1 MKRSRSVFPIFI
13 VIISGFIVSTI
24 VSIWSLSSLARE
36 NTKEINT
43 MLTYRIYEELS
54 GSLDEPVTVSRSMAG
69 NKLVLDFLKNE
80 DRYTEDEAVAF
91 MQEYLARVKDM
102 YGYDTVNV
110 ISDKSRRYYTNV
122 GLNKVIDVE
131 NDAHDIWY
139 KNFVDRNQKY
149 YLNVDTDEVNHGQ
162 WTVFVDVR
170 IEDDDG
176 TLLGVCSVGV
186 KMMNLRALFIS
197 YEYDYNV
204 AVKMVDDTG
213 LVQVDTDEK
222 NIEKLYLDTASL
234 TPARTAEYVLL
245 ESGSG
250 DFTVTKYVSQLGWY
264 LVVQSGSTG
273 ISDEFM
279 RTILINSALSIL
291 VALIL
296 LSSIGI
302 ILRQE
307 RRRNAVVETMNGQ
320 LSSVVDIYRSAHD
333 LDIINDTFSE
343 IRTNER
349 SISDTIGNNREN
361 AQATL
366 YSVMDKLTAP
376 SSKEDIMKFIDFST
390 VDERMSNSKTITIEF
405 LNVQNMW
412 LRGRFIVSQ
421 RTEEGRISH
430 ILWMVEDIDK
440 EKRRRDMMLMALNNL
455 TEQMSS
461 VANIFTM
468 LYDIDIPGN
477 SFSEVRTSL
486 RAMSLSDLVGGN
498 SGDAQAI
505 MFDTMKK
512 MTDKSHR
519 LRMRE
524 FITFRTL
531 DMRLSDTDMITLEFL
546 GYNDEWQ
553 RARFVVTERLPD
565 GKVSHVLWLVESIDA
580 EKRASDAIAMEA
592 TNLNAQ
598 ITSVANIYMSM
609 FDIDLKADTF
619 RTIKCDNAIVKTLI
633 DDNTT
638 DAQLL
643 MFDVMEHITD
653 DSSMEEVKKFIN
665 FGTLGVRLKNTE
677 AVTLEFLTV
686 TKKWIRSRFIV
697 SQRTYTGEL
706 SHVMWLAEDIDDE
719 KKERDKL
726 IDMSERALAAS
737 EAKSSFLSNMSH
749 EIRTPINAVLG
760 MNEMILRECDDN
772 NILAYSES
780 IRTAGN
786 TLLGIINDILD
797 FSKIEAGKMEIIP
810 VDYDIS
816 SVINDLVNMIQTRAD
831 DKGLVLVLDINKEV
845 PKLLHG
851 DEVRLKQVITNILTN
866 AVKYTEKG
874 SVTFC
879 ISYSK
884 IADEPDSVM
893 LEVAVKDTGIGIKP
907 EDMKKLFSEFE
918 RIEEE
923 RNRNVEGTGLG
934 MNITQR
940 LLQMMGSQLKVES
953 VYGLGSKFSFILK
966 QKVVKWEALGD
977 YEASYKASLKEH
989 KKYREK
995 FTAPDAEVLVVD
1007 DTPMNLMVFK
1017 SLLKQTGVKID
1028 TAACGDEGLAYMAGK
1043 KYDIIFLDHMMP
1055 EKDGI
1060 ETLHELR
1067 GKSNDPNVETPVICL
1082 TANAISGAREQYLA
1096 EGFNDYLTKPIDS
1109 AKLEEMLLEYLPKYK
1124 IHDPANDIEDGSNIA
1139 FDDEPKLPEF
1149 LEHIGEIN
1157 TAAGI
1162 TNCGS
1167 VDGYI
1172 GALKTYADMI
1182 GDHADETEKYWND
1195 GDIANAT
1202 IKIHA
1207 MKSTS
1212 RIIGA
1217 VDIGEFAQSLE
1228 NAGKAGDARTL
1239 GAHIGELLER
1249 CRALGEQLSPL
1260 LDKPE
1265 ETEDESLPLISEE
1278 ELQEAYALIKEAS
1291 EAFRFDNINEIAESL
1306 KDYRIPDTEKERVK
1320 SIIKAVDD
1328 LEYDKLPEILS

>member
-1 MKRSRSVFPIFI
+1 MKRSRSMFPIFI
-13 VIISGFIVSTI
+13 AIISGFVLFTI
-24 VSIWSLSSLARE
+24 VSIWSLRNLARE

-43 MLTYRIYEELS
+43 MLTYRIYDEIS
-54 GSLDEPVTVSRSMAG
+54 GSLDEPVIVSKSMAG
-69 NKLVLDFLKNE
+69 NKLVLDFLQNE
-80 DRYTEDEAVAF
+80 DSYTEDEAVAY
-91 MQEYLARVKDM
+91 MQEYLARVRDL
-102 YGYDTVNV
+102 YGYDAVNV
-110 ISDKSRRYYTNV
+110 ISDRSRRYYTNV
-122 GLNKVIDVE
+122 GLNKVIDVV
-131 NDAHDIWY
+131 NDPHDIWY
-139 KNFVDRNQKY
+139 KNFIDRNQKY
-149 YLNVDTDEVNHGQ
+149 YLNVDTDEVNQGQ

-176 TLLGVCSVGV
+176 SLLGVCSVGLRMTELQNIFDEAQRDYGV
-186 KMMNLRALFIS
+186 KVLF
-197 YEYDYNV
+197 
-204 AVKMVDDTG
+204 VDKEG
-213 LVQVDTDEK
+213 LVQVDTDEL
-222 NIEKLYLDTASL
+222 NIENVYYDTEYLSN
-234 TPARTAEYVLL
+234 AENEEYAMH
-245 ESGSG
+245 ENGQGS
-250 DFTVTKYVSQLGWY
+250 FTVAKYVESLGWY
-264 LVVQSGSTG
+264 LLVQSGSTG

-279 RTILINSALSIL
+279 KTIIINSALSVL

-302 ILRQE
+302 ILHQE
-307 RRRNAVVETMNGQ
+307 RRKNDVVEIMNGQ
-320 LSSVVDIYRSAHD
+320 LSSVADIYVSMHE
-333 LDIINDTFSE
+333 INFITDTFSE
-343 IRTNER
+343 VRNNKAEASAMIGETRNNCQQMIRMIMTSFSDETTR
-349 SISDTIGNNREN
+349 ESILDF
-361 AQATL
+361 
-366 YSVMDKLTAP
+366 V
-376 SSKEDIMKFIDFST
+376 DFSKMNDRLKDRNT
-390 VDERMSNSKTITIEF
+390 VTCEF
-405 LNVQNMW
+405 LSADKQW
-412 LRGRFIVSQ
+412 RRARYIVSD
-421 RTEEGRISH
+421 RTPDGTVARAMY
-430 ILWMVEDIDK
+430 LVEDIEK
-440 EKRRRDMMLMALNNL
+440 EKRARDMSIEAVKLMN
-455 TEQMSS
+455 EQISS

-477 SFSEVRTSL
+477 TFTEVRTSV
-486 RAMSLSDLVGGN
+486 RSFSLSDILGGN
-498 SGDAQAI
+498 IQNAQAM

-519 LRMRE
+519 LRIHE
-524 FITFRTL
+524 FITFKTL
-531 DMRLSDTDMITLEFL
+531 DARLSDTDTITLEFL

-553 RARFVVTERLPD
+553 RARFVVTERTPD
-565 GKVSHVLWLVESIDA
+565 GKVSHVLWLVESIDE
-580 EKRASDAIAMEA
+580 EKRKRDAISMEA
-592 TNLNAQ
+592 NSLNAQ
-598 ITSVANIYMSM
+598 ITSVANIYMAM

-619 RTIKCDNAIVKTLI
+619 RTIKCDNAIVQTLI
-633 DDNTT
+633 EDNTEE
-638 DAQLL
+638 AQLL
-643 MFDVMEHITD
+643 MYDVMERITD
-653 DSSMEEVKKFIN
+653 ESSMEEVKKFIN
-665 FGTLGVRLKNTE
+665 FGTLDMRLKNTGS
-677 AVTLEFLTV
+677 VTLELLTM
-686 TKKWIRSRFIV
+686 TKKWVRIRFIA
-697 SQRTYTGEL
+697 SQRTNTGAL
-706 SHVMWLAEDIDDE
+706 SHVMWLAEDINDE
-719 KKERDKL
+719 KKERDEL
-726 IDMSERALAAS
+726 IDASERAIAAS

-879 ISYSK
+879 ISYSR
-884 IADEPDSVM
+884 IAGESDSVM

-934 MNITQR
+934 MGITKR
-940 LLQMMGSQLKVES
+940 LLEMMGSQLKVES
-953 VYGLGSKFSFILK
+953 VYGLGSKFSFTLK

-977 YEASYKASLKEH
+977 YEAAYKASLKEH

-1028 TAACGDEGLAYMAGK
+1028 TAAGGDEGLALMAGK

-1067 GKSNDPNVETPVICL
+1067 GKVNDPNVETPAICL

-1124 IHDPANDIEDGSNIA
+1124 LHAPGKEIDEGDDIA
-1139 FDDEPKLPEF
+1139 LDDEPKLPEF
-1149 LEHIGEIN
+1149 LEYIGEIN
-1157 TAAGI
+1157 TDAGI

-1167 VDGYI
+1167 IDGYI
-1172 GALKTYADMI
+1172 TALKTYADMI
-1182 GDHADETEKYWND
+1182 GDHADETERFWQA

-1217 VDIGEFAQSLE
+1217 VEIGEFAQSLE
-1228 NAGKAGDARTL
+1228 NAGKAGDAETL
-1239 GAHIGELLER
+1239 GAHIGELLKR
-1249 CRALGEQLSPL
+1249 CRALGQQLSPL

-1265 ETEDESLPLISEE
+1265 EAEDESLPLISEE
-1278 ELQEAYALIKEAS
+1278 ELHEAYALIKEAN
-1291 EAFRFDNINEIAESL
+1291 EAFQFENVSEIAESL
-1306 KDYRIPDTEKERVK
+1306 KGYRIPDAEKERVK
-1320 SIIKAVDD
+1320 AVIKAVDD
-1328 LEYDKLPEILS
+1328 LEYDKLPDILS